1 MLILQELFHQQPL
14 KFALMVRD
22 LLRQERALINGVS
35 PFYVKSNESFF
46 SKRKTYLSLKFFH
59 VLTIILPILAIS
71 RFRPY
76 VDTVIIILCYSDV
89 LLYFQGGC
97 ILGFHRGF
105 WLQRTHCIDFLL
117 KRKSPVVATVQILD
131 IKASLSL
138 SIGTVL
144 LQVWQVGE
152 VEMGGGSVLQAE
164 STDLSGG
171 WLALIELE

>member
-1 MLILQELFHQQPL
+1 MLSLTKVFFQ
-14 KFALMVRD
+14 
-22 LLRQERALINGVS
+22 RQ
-35 PFYVKSNESFF
+35 
-46 SKRKTYLSLKFFH
+46 TYLSLKFFH
-59 VLTIILPILAIS
+59 VLTSILPILAIS

-76 VDTVIIILCYSDV
+76 VDTVIIIPYYSDV
-89 LLYFQGGC
+89 LLYFQGGY

-152 VEMGGGSVLQAE
+152 VEMGGGSREHRFKWRLIGSDWTRVTISLLRLTVWE
-164 STDLSGG
+164 SGS
-171 WLALIELE
+171 ESERF

>member
-1 MLILQELFHQQPL
+1 
-14 KFALMVRD
+14 MVRD

-105 WLQRTHCIDFLL
+105 
-117 KRKSPVVATVQILD
+117 
-131 IKASLSL
+131 
-138 SIGTVL
+138 
-144 LQVWQVGE
+144 
-152 VEMGGGSVLQAE
+152 
-164 STDLSGG
+164 
-171 WLALIELE
+171 